1 MNNSR
6 NIGELLGL
14 DEDSELLERAA
25 QRWPTWMIDHPPL
38 RVVDDFADLR
48 GWLRGADRHDADAA
62 LLPLAMLASSD
73 GGDDVAA
80 AAALAKC
87 LLPGV
92 CTEAGRL
99 SDMLARGQIVGA
111 LSGSC
116 SGQVNELVAAQL
128 WIEVRSFPWRRLTKV
143 AANIVV
149 NTRMAV
155 LRELGDNAQV
165 WRTDRTWA
173 NTSLLD
179 DLSAADPDTPSTGPA
194 TDPAFGRGLAAPAR
208 ADLFGDPAALL
219 DHQSPL
225 DELLELLEWACDHEV
240 ISAEDRSLLLCLVE
254 EAAQVETRRLRRGRG
269 GLAGNELSARVA
281 PRVGVSEATVRR
293 RTSKSIRALAAA
305 APARFAGHD

>member
-6 NIGELLGL
+6 NIGGLLGL
-14 DEDSELLERAA
+14 DDDSELLELAA
-25 QRWPTWMIDHPPL
+25 QRWGTWTADHPPL
-38 RVVDDFADLR
+38 RVVDDFVELR
-48 GWLRGADRHDADAA
+48 TWLRGADREAADAV
-62 LLPLAMLASSD
+62 LLPLAMLASPD

-99 SDMLARGQIVGA
+99 SDMLARGQINGSV
-111 LSGSC
+111 SGS
-116 SGQVNELVAAQL
+116 GPGHVNELIASQL

-143 AANIVV
+143 AANILV
-149 NTRMAV
+149 NTRIGV

-179 DLSAADPDTPSTGPA
+179 DWTAP
-194 TDPAFGRGLAAPAR
+194 DPAAATGAHEPDASSM
-208 ADLFGDPAALL
+208 AGMLGDPALAL
-219 DHQSPL
+219 DHQTPL
-225 DELLELLEWACDHEV
+225 EELLDVLAWACEHDV
-240 ISAEDRSLLLCLVE
+240 ISVEDRSLLLCLVE

-281 PRVGVSEATVRR
+281 PLVGVSEATVRR

-305 APARFAGHD
+305 APDRFVGHD

>member
-14 DEDSELLERAA
+14 DDNSDLLELAV
-25 QRWPTWMIDHPPL
+25 QRWATWTIDHPTL
-38 RVVDDFADLR
+38 RVVDDFAELR
-48 GWLRGADRHDADAA
+48 TWLRGADREAADVV
-62 LLPLAMLASSD
+62 LLPLAMLASPD

-99 SDMLARGQIVGA
+99 SDMLARGQISGA
-111 LSGSC
+111 DSRSGS
-116 SGQVNELVAAQL
+116 GPGHVNELVAAQL

-143 AANIVV
+143 AANILV
-149 NTRMAV
+149 NTRIGV

-173 NTSLLD
+173 NTSLLHD
-179 DLSAADPDTPSTGPA
+179 WTAPEPAAATGGHEPVA
-194 TDPAFGRGLAAPAR
+194 SVMAGML
-208 ADLFGDPAALL
+208 GDPTLAL
-219 DHQSPL
+219 DHQTPL
-225 DELLELLEWACDHEV
+225 EELLDVLAWACEHDV
-240 ISAEDRSLLLCLVE
+240 ISVEDRSLLLCLVE

-281 PRVGVSEATVRR
+281 PLVGVSEATVRR
-293 RTSKSIRALAAA
+293 RTSKCIRALAAA
-305 APARFAGHD
+305 APARFVSHD